1 MIDDGRLYRVLGERL
16 RKLREEFVTPEGRM
30 TQSALAAMVGLERTS
45 ITNIEKGA
53 QKVSLHVL
61 YGLCEALHANLIDI
75 LPAPSDVAR
84 ESALPE
90 RTELQFGGKVY
101 FAPPKALQ
109 KISEI
114 LELDSRDDQT
124 RS

>member
-1 MIDDGRLYRVLGERL
+1 M
-16 RKLREEFVTPEGRM
+16 PEGRM
-30 TQSALAAMVGLERTS
+30 TQAALAAKVGLERTS
-45 ITNIEKGA
+45 ITNIEKGT

-61 YGLCEALHANLIDI
+61 YSLCEALHVKVTDI
-75 LPAPSDVAR
+75 LPAPTDVER
-84 ESALPE
+84 ENALPE
-90 RTELQFGGKVY
+90 RTELQFGGKIY

-114 LELDSRDDQT
+114 LDMDKRDDQA